1 MNKTLFLYVG
11 AALMIPSPAFA
22 WGQEGHIIV
31 ADIAEAQLTD
41 SARRTV
47 RALLKIEG
55 ARSLGEIANWAD
67 AERAAVE
74 KGKKPE
80 FPMPSHVTRIPLNR
94 STDLGKSC
102 PNLCAVKGIEYY
114 ADRLGD
120 DTLPARDRLIAL
132 KFVVHLIGDL
142 HQPLH
147 SSYKVGNFTP
157 VIFEGRKRI
166 LHWVWDVGIIRS
178 RGLTRAKLMQEIG
191 RTKVSAR
198 GSVVSWAIEGRDIAR
213 DAIFPGIAPKG
224 KITTLPDDYAAVHWP
239 VVRVRLKLAGLRLA
253 RLLNEQLGK

>member
-11 AALMIPSPAFA
+11 AVLIVPSPALA
-22 WGQEGHIIV
+22 WGPEGHIIV

-41 SARRTV
+41 STRRTV
-47 RALLKIEG
+47 RALLEIEG
-55 ARSLGEIANWAD
+55 ARSLGDIANWAD

-114 ADRLGD
+114 ADRLED
-120 DTLPARDRLIAL
+120 DALPAKDRLIAL
-132 KFVVHLIGDL
+132 KFVVHLVGDL

-157 VIFEGRKRI
+157 VIFGGRKRI
-166 LHWVWDVGIIRS
+166 LHWVWDVGILKAQNKPRS
-178 RGLTRAKLMQEIG
+178 ELIEEIEQVKVRPRGH
-191 RTKVSAR
+191 
-198 GSVVSWAIEGRDIAR
+198 VVHWALEGRDIAR
-213 DAIFPGIAPKG
+213 DKIFPNLTKSAEAVV
-224 KITTLPDDYAAVHWP
+224 LPPDYAASQWP
-239 VVRVRLKLAGLRLA
+239 TVKMRLHLAGLRLA
-253 RLLNEQLGK
+253 RFLNDRLTY